1 MSHLRRFYT
10 IPPNPMSSNR
20 EQQND
25 PVRVFRAS
33 GISVAIFENTSDEGQ
48 LFYKMSAQRVYKAG
62 KEFKTSTSF
71 ALSEMP
77 TLVLLMI
84 RAWSHA
90 SDLESKAKDR
100 AND

>member
-1 MSHLRRFYT
+1 
-10 IPPNPMSSNR
+10 MSSSSQESN
-20 EQQND
+20 E

-33 GISVAIFENTSDEGQ
+33 GISVAIFENTSEEGNS
-48 LFYKMSAQRVYKAG
+48 FYKLSAQRVYKAG

-71 ALSEMP
+71 SVSELP

-100 AND
+100 SKD